1 MAPAALSL
9 TTVLIGTTAM
19 QMQRRDANWTL
30 TGMGRNMI
38 LLTGAT
44 GRVGSA
50 AAKALARANIPFRA
64 LVRDP
69 DKVAF
74 DPDAAEI
81 VQGDLNDPG
90 VVEQALQGVSRA
102 LIVMGN
108 HPDQAKLERQFA
120 SLAADAGVSHL
131 VKVSSMEAAPD
142 ATATLPKNHYDTEQH
157 IASLGVDWTF
167 LRPNYFMQNMLMY
180 AGSIARTNYFA
191 LPLGTAKTAMI
202 DSRDVGEVAA
212 VVLTGEGHAGQAYR
226 LTGPAIMDFHEVAA
240 RMGTVLERPV
250 SYVAQSP
257 EAFREVLGQFIQS
270 VWQLDAV
277 CELFAE
283 IAAGSLEEQHS
294 TTADLLGRPAVD
306 LETFTRQFAEAF
318 APAG

>member
-1 MAPAALSL
+1 
-9 TTVLIGTTAM
+9 
-19 QMQRRDANWTL
+19 
-30 TGMGRNMI
+30 MI

-50 AAKALARANIPFRA
+50 AAKALARTNIPFRA

-81 VQGDLNDPG
+81 VQGDLNYPAI
-90 VVEQALQGVSRA
+90 VEQALRGVSRA

-142 ATATLPKNHYDTEQH
+142 ATATLPKNHCDTEQH

-167 LRPNYFMQNMLMY
+167 LRPNYLMQNMLMY
-180 AGSIARTNYFA
+180 AGSIALTKSFA

-212 VVLTGEGHAGQAYR
+212 
-226 LTGPAIMDFHEVAA
+226 
-240 RMGTVLERPV
+240 RMGTRLERPV

-270 VWQLDAV
+270 MWQLDAV

-283 IAAGSLEEQHS
+283 IDAGSLEEQHS

-306 LETFTRQFAEAF
+306 LETFTRQFAGAF
-318 APAG
+318 APAS

>member
-1 MAPAALSL
+1 
-9 TTVLIGTTAM
+9 
-19 QMQRRDANWTL
+19 
-30 TGMGRNMI
+30 MI

-50 AAKALARANIPFRA
+50 AGKALARAGVPFRV

-69 DKVAF
+69 AKLAF

-81 VQGDLNDPG
+81 AQGDLSDPAI
-90 VVEQALQGVSRA
+90 VKQVLHGVSRA
-102 LIVMGN
+102 LVVMGN
-108 HPDQAKLERQFA
+108 HPEQSKLERQFA

-157 IASLGVDWTF
+157 IAALDVDWTF
-167 LRPNYFMQNMLMY
+167 LRPNYYMQNMLMY
-180 AGSIARTNYFA
+180 AGAIARTNSFA

-202 DSRDVGEVAA
+202 DARDVGEVAA
-212 VVLTGEGHAGQAYR
+212 VVLTGEGHVGQAYR
-226 LTGPAIMDFHEVAA
+226 LTGPAMMDFHEVAA
-240 RMGTVLERPV
+240 HMSAVLARPV

-270 VWQLDAV
+270 AWQLDAV

-283 IAAGSLEEQHS
+283 IAAGSLEEQTS
-294 TTADLLGRPAVD
+294 TTADLLGRPAID
-306 LETFTRQFAEAF
+306 LETFTQQFVSAF

>member
-9 TTVLIGTTAM
+9 TTVLIGTTAT

-30 TGMGRNMI
+30 KGMGRNMI
-38 LLTGAT
+38 SLTGAT

-81 VQGDLNDPG
+81 VQGDLNDPAI
-90 VVEQALQGVSRA
+90 VEQALQGVSRA

-120 SLAADAGVSHL
+120 SLAADGGVSHL

-167 LRPNYFMQNMLMY
+167 LRPNYYMQNMLMY
-180 AGSIARTNYFA
+180 AGSIARTNSFA

-226 LTGPAIMDFHEVAA
+226 LTGPAMMDFHEVAA

-257 EAFREVLGQFIQS
+257 EVFREVLGQFIQS

-294 TTADLLGRPAVD
+294 TTADLLGRPAAD
-306 LETFTRQFAEAF
+306 LETFTRQFAGAF

>member
-9 TTVLIGTTAM
+9 TTVLIGTTAT

-30 TGMGRNMI
+30 KGMGRNMI

-81 VQGDLNDPG
+81 VQGDLNDPAI
-90 VVEQALQGVSRA
+90 VEQALQGVSRA

-120 SLAADAGVSHL
+120 SLAADGGVSHL

-167 LRPNYFMQNMLMY
+167 LRPNYYMQNMLMY
-180 AGSIARTNYFA
+180 AGSIARTNSFA

-226 LTGPAIMDFHEVAA
+226 LTGPAMMDFHEVAA

-257 EAFREVLGQFIQS
+257 EVFREVLGQFIQS

-306 LETFTRQFAEAF
+306 LETFTRQFAGAF

>member
-1 MAPAALSL
+1 
-9 TTVLIGTTAM
+9 
-19 QMQRRDANWTL
+19 
-30 TGMGRNMI
+30 MI

-50 AAKALARANIPFRA
+50 AGKALARAGVPFRV

-69 DKVAF
+69 AKLAF

-81 VQGDLNDPG
+81 VQGDLSDPAI
-90 VVEQALQGVSRA
+90 VKQVLHGVSRA

-108 HPDQAKLERQFA
+108 HPEQSKLERQFA

-142 ATATLPKNHYDTEQH
+142 ATATLPKNHYGTEQH
-157 IASLGVDWTF
+157 IAALGVDWTF
-167 LRPNYFMQNMLMY
+167 LRPNYYMQNMLMY
-180 AGSIARTNYFA
+180 AGAIARTNSFA

-202 DSRDVGEVAA
+202 DARDVGEVAA
-212 VVLTGEGHAGQAYR
+212 VVLTGEGHVGQAYR
-226 LTGPAIMDFHEVAA
+226 LTGPAMMDFHEVAA
-240 RMGTVLERPV
+240 HMSAVLARPV

-270 VWQLDAV
+270 AWQLDAV

-283 IAAGSLEEQHS
+283 IAAGSLEEQTS
-294 TTADLLGRPAVD
+294 TTADLLGRPAID
-306 LETFTRQFAEAF
+306 LETFTQQFVSAF

>member
-1 MAPAALSL
+1 VAPAALSL
-9 TTVLIGTTAM
+9 TTVLIGTTAT

-30 TGMGRNMI
+30 KGMGRNMI

-44 GRVGSA
+44 GRVGYA

-81 VQGDLNDPG
+81 VQGDLNDPAI
-90 VVEQALQGVSRA
+90 VEQALQGVSRA

-157 IASLGVDWTF
+157 IASLGVNCTF
-167 LRPNYFMQNMLMY
+167 LRPNYYMQNMLMY
-180 AGSIARTNYFA
+180 AGSIARTNSFA

-212 VVLTGEGHAGQAYR
+212 VVLTGEGHVGQAYR

-240 RMGTVLERPV
+240 RVGTVLERPV

-257 EAFREVLGQFIQS
+257 KVFREVLGQFIQS

-283 IAAGSLEEQHS
+283 IAPGSLEEQHS
-294 TTADLLGRPAVD
+294 TTADLLGRPAVG
-306 LETFTRQFAEAF
+306 LETFTRQFAGAF

>member
-9 TTVLIGTTAM
+9 TTVLIGTTAT

-81 VQGDLNDPG
+81 VQGDLNDPAI
-90 VVEQALQGVSRA
+90 VEQALQGVSRA

-167 LRPNYFMQNMLMY
+167 LRPNYYMQNMLMY
-180 AGSIARTNYFA
+180 AGSIARTNSFA

-226 LTGPAIMDFHEVAA
+226 LTGPAMMDFHEVAA

-306 LETFTRQFAEAF
+306 LETFTRQFAGAF
-318 APAG
+318 APAS

>member
-167 LRPNYFMQNMLMY
+167 LRPNYYMQNMLMY
-180 AGSIARTNYFA
+180 AGSIARTNSFA

-226 LTGPAIMDFHEVAA
+226 LTGPAMMDFHEVAA

-257 EAFREVLGQFIQS
+257 EVFREVLGQFIQS

-306 LETFTRQFAEAF
+306 LETFTRQFAGAF

>member
-1 MAPAALSL
+1 
-9 TTVLIGTTAM
+9 
-19 QMQRRDANWTL
+19 
-30 TGMGRNMI
+30 
-38 LLTGAT
+38 
-44 GRVGSA
+44 
-50 AAKALARANIPFRA
+50 
-64 LVRDP
+64 
-69 DKVAF
+69 
-74 DPDAAEI
+74 
-81 VQGDLNDPG
+81 
-90 VVEQALQGVSRA
+90 
-102 LIVMGN
+102 
-108 HPDQAKLERQFA
+108 
-120 SLAADAGVSHL
+120 
-131 VKVSSMEAAPD
+131 MEAAPD

-180 AGSIARTNYFA
+180 AGSIARTNSFA

-212 VVLTGEGHAGQAYR
+212 R
-226 LTGPAIMDFHEVAA
+226 MD
-240 RMGTVLERPV
+240 TVLERPV

-294 TTADLLGRPAVD
+294 TTVDLLGRPAVD
-306 LETFTRQFAEAF
+306 LETFTRQFAGAF
-318 APAG
+318 APAS

>member
-9 TTVLIGTTAM
+9 TTVLIGTTAT

-81 VQGDLNDPG
+81 VQGDLNDPAI
-90 VVEQALQGVSRA
+90 VEQALQGVSRA

-120 SLAADAGVSHL
+120 SLAADGGVSHL

-167 LRPNYFMQNMLMY
+167 LRPNYYMQNMLMY
-180 AGSIARTNYFA
+180 AGSIARTNSFA

-226 LTGPAIMDFHEVAA
+226 LTGPAMMDFHEVAA
-240 RMGTVLERPV
+240 RMGTILERPV

-257 EAFREVLGQFIQS
+257 EVFREVLGQFIQS

-306 LETFTRQFAEAF
+306 LETFTRQFAGAF

>member
-9 TTVLIGTTAM
+9 TTVLIGTTAT

-81 VQGDLNDPG
+81 VQGDLNDPAI
-90 VVEQALQGVSRA
+90 VEQALQGVSRA

-120 SLAADAGVSHL
+120 SLAPMPV
-131 VKVSSMEAAPD
+131 
-142 ATATLPKNHYDTEQH
+142 
-157 IASLGVDWTF
+157 
-167 LRPNYFMQNMLMY
+167 
-180 AGSIARTNYFA
+180 
-191 LPLGTAKTAMI
+191 
-202 DSRDVGEVAA
+202 
-212 VVLTGEGHAGQAYR
+212 YR
-226 LTGPAIMDFHEVAA
+226 I
-240 RMGTVLERPV
+240 
-250 SYVAQSP
+250 
-257 EAFREVLGQFIQS
+257 
-270 VWQLDAV
+270 W
-277 CELFAE
+277 
-283 IAAGSLEEQHS
+283 
-294 TTADLLGRPAVD
+294 
-306 LETFTRQFAEAF
+306 
-318 APAG
+318 

>member
-81 VQGDLNDPG
+81 VQGDLNDPAI
-90 VVEQALQGVSRA
+90 VEQALQGVSRA

-120 SLAADAGVSHL
+120 SLAADGGVSHL

-167 LRPNYFMQNMLMY
+167 LRPNYYMQNMLMY
-180 AGSIARTNYFA
+180 AGSIARTNSFA

-226 LTGPAIMDFHEVAA
+226 LTGPAMMDFHEVAA

-257 EAFREVLGQFIQS
+257 EAFREVLGRFIQS
-270 VWQLDAV
+270 VWQLNAV

-306 LETFTRQFAEAF
+306 LETFTRQFAGAF
-318 APAG
+318 APAS

>member
-1 MAPAALSL
+1 
-9 TTVLIGTTAM
+9 
-19 QMQRRDANWTL
+19 
-30 TGMGRNMI
+30 MI

-50 AAKALARANIPFRA
+50 AVKALARANVPFRA

-74 DPDAAEI
+74 DPNAAEI

-90 VVEQALQGVSRA
+90 VVEQALQGVTRA

-108 HPDQAKLERQFA
+108 HPDQSKLERQFA

-167 LRPNYFMQNMLMY
+167 LRPNYYMQNMLMY
-180 AGSIARTNYFA
+180 AGSIARTNSFA

-202 DSRDVGEVAA
+202 DARDVGEVAA
-212 VVLTGEGHAGQAYR
+212 VVLTGEGHDGQAYR
-226 LTGPAIMDFHEVAA
+226 LTGPALMDFHEVAA
-240 RMGTVLERPV
+240 RMGAVLERPV

-270 VWQLDAV
+270 AWQLDAV

-283 IAAGSLEEQHS
+283 IAAGSLEEQNAI
-294 TTADLLGRPAVD
+294 TAELLGRPAVD
-306 LETFTRQFAEAF
+306 LETFTRQFAGAF
-318 APAG
+318 APAS

>member
-1 MAPAALSL
+1 
-9 TTVLIGTTAM
+9 
-19 QMQRRDANWTL
+19 
-30 TGMGRNMI
+30 
-38 LLTGAT
+38 
-44 GRVGSA
+44 
-50 AAKALARANIPFRA
+50 

-69 DKVAF
+69 DKLAF

-81 VQGDLNDPG
+81 VQGDLSDPAI
-90 VVEQALQGVSRA
+90 VEQALQGVSRS

-108 HPDQAKLERQFA
+108 HPEQSKLERQFA

-157 IASLGVDWTF
+157 IAALGVDWTF
-167 LRPNYFMQNMLMY
+167 LRPNYYMQNMLMY
-180 AGSIARTNYFA
+180 AGAIARTNSFA

-202 DSRDVGEVAA
+202 DARDVGEVAA
-212 VVLTGEGHAGQAYR
+212 VVLTGEGHVGQAYR
-226 LTGPAIMDFHEVAA
+226 LTGPAMMDFHEVAA
-240 RMGTVLERPV
+240 HMSAVLARPV

-270 VWQLDAV
+270 AWQLDAV

-283 IAAGSLEEQHS
+283 IAAGSLEEQTS
-294 TTADLLGRPAVD
+294 TTADLLGRPAMD
-306 LETFTRQFAEAF
+306 LATFTQQFASAF

>member
-81 VQGDLNDPG
+81 VQGDLNDPAI
-90 VVEQALQGVSRA
+90 VEQALQGVSRA

-167 LRPNYFMQNMLMY
+167 LRPNYYMQNMLMY
-180 AGSIARTNYFA
+180 AGSIARTNSFA

-226 LTGPAIMDFHEVAA
+226 LTGPAMMDFHEVAA

-257 EAFREVLGQFIQS
+257 EVFREVLGQFIQS

-306 LETFTRQFAEAF
+306 LETFTRQFAGAF
-318 APAG
+318 APAS

>member
-1 MAPAALSL
+1 
-9 TTVLIGTTAM
+9 
-19 QMQRRDANWTL
+19 
-30 TGMGRNMI
+30 MI

-50 AAKALARANIPFRA
+50 AGKALASASVPFRA

-69 DKVAF
+69 DKLAF
-74 DPDAAEI
+74 DLDAAEI
-81 VQGDLNDPG
+81 MQGDLSDPAI
-90 VVEQALQGVSRA
+90 VEQALQGVSRA

-108 HPDQAKLERQFA
+108 HPEQSKLERQFA
-120 SLAADAGVSHL
+120 GLAANAGVSHL

-157 IASLGVDWTF
+157 IASLGIDWTF
-167 LRPNYFMQNMLMY
+167 LRPNYYMQNMLMY
-180 AGSIARTNYFA
+180 AGSIARTNSFA

-202 DSRDVGEVAA
+202 DARDVGEVAA
-212 VVLTGEGHAGQAYR
+212 VVLTGEGHAGHAYR
-226 LTGPAIMDFHEVAA
+226 LTGPALMDFHEVAA
-240 RMGTVLERPV
+240 HMGAVLARPV

-270 VWQLDAV
+270 AWQLDAV

-283 IAAGSLEEQHS
+283 IASEI
-294 TTADLLGRPAVD
+294 GRASCRERV
-306 LETFTRQFAEAF
+306 
-318 APAG
+318 

>member
-81 VQGDLNDPG
+81 VQGDLNDPAI
-90 VVEQALQGVSRA
+90 VEQALQGVSRA

-120 SLAADAGVSHL
+120 SLAADGGVSHL

-167 LRPNYFMQNMLMY
+167 LRPNYYMQNMLMY
-180 AGSIARTNYFA
+180 AGSIARTNSFA

-226 LTGPAIMDFHEVAA
+226 LTGPAMMDFHEVAA

-257 EAFREVLGQFIQS
+257 EVFREVLGQFIQS

-306 LETFTRQFAEAF
+306 LETFTRQFAGAF
-318 APAG
+318 APAS

>member
-1 MAPAALSL
+1 MAPATLSL
-9 TTVLIGTTAM
+9 ATVLIRTTAT

-81 VQGDLNDPG
+81 VQGDLNDPAI
-90 VVEQALQGVSRA
+90 VEQALQGVSRA

-167 LRPNYFMQNMLMY
+167 LRPNYYMQNMLMY
-180 AGSIARTNYFA
+180 AGSIARTNSFA

-226 LTGPAIMDFHEVAA
+226 LTGPAMMDFHEVAA

-306 LETFTRQFAEAF
+306 LETFTRQFAGAF